1 MWRAWG
7 LVQGP
12 PGSGSWSQDSI
23 PVSLT
28 SESGGSCVLPAQPAV
43 LMERPM
49 LSIRWRKTSAVLKGG
64 LATPLVQQDEPEL
77 LLGPLPHA
85 HLHMASNFKSIPWDF
100 LLFLMSLGFLPSS
113 QTPFW
118 SCSVFF
124 PHLNLLPASLPS
136 YFSPHYSHRCCRSK
150 VRPLR
155 AALPVPHGRA
165 LRVLYV
171 HACYVASVLSDSLWC
186 QGCLGSSVHG
196 ILQARILEWA
206 AVPSSRGSSWPRD
219 WIRFSYVTWIRQ
231 MGSLPLAPPEKDH
244 PVYWTCHPNF
254 TV

>member
-43 LMERPM
+43 LMERPV

-85 HLHMASNFKSIPWDF
+85 HLHFPMPTSTWHQISSP
-100 LLFLMSLGFLPSS
+100 SLEIFSFSS
-113 QTPFW
+113 
-118 SCSVFF
+118 C
-124 PHLNLLPASLPS
+124 L
-136 YFSPHYSHRCCRSK
+136 
-150 VRPLR
+150 
-155 AALPVPHGRA
+155 
-165 LRVLYV
+165 
-171 HACYVASVLSDSLWC
+171 
-186 QGCLGSSVHG
+186 LGSF
-196 ILQARILEWA
+196 QAHRPHSGHAQFSFLISTFSQPRSLHTSALITPIDA
-206 AVPSSRGSSWPRD
+206 AEAKSDP
-219 WIRFSYVTWIRQ
+219 
-231 MGSLPLAPPEKDH
+231 
-244 PVYWTCHPNF
+244 
-254 TV
+254 